1 MNNDLHDFQAFMK
14 QRNDVATAYVNG
26 DAAPLGQIVTKELP
40 ATFFAPFG
48 GYLQGADEVAT
59 RYAHDAN
66 AFTPEGKSRLEILQI
81 GASEGIA
88 YWVGIQHA
96 TAQLKGNPDPIPM
109 NLRVTEL
116 FRREGNEWKLIHR
129 HADTLVSEPEKK
141 KA

>member
-1 MNNDLHDFQAFMK
+1 MNNDLQDFQTFMK
-14 QRNDVATAYVNG
+14 QRDEVAQAYVNG
-26 DAAPLGQIVTKELP
+26 DAAPLGEIVTHDNP

-48 GYLQGADEVAT
+48 GYLQGADAVAM

-66 AFTPEGKSRLEILQI
+66 SFTPEGKSRLEILQM

-96 TAQLKGNPDPIPM
+96 TAQLKDSPDPIPM
-109 NLRVTEL
+109 NLRITEL
-116 FRREGNEWKLIHR
+116 FRREGQEWKLIHR
-129 HADTLVSEPEKK
+129 HADTLVSAPEKK